1 MRRDRSDELYD
12 EAQGDEYGE
21 AAETDA
27 TRPSTGG
34 TLPVSWP
41 FGYGR
46 SHDYEGEDRPDE
58 ADATDDSLLDE
69 GLITAVLVAG
79 LLLFVFPEP
88 ATSALGAALLVAGG
102 IAWLVDWAS

>member
-1 MRRDRSDELYD
+1 MSRDASDNLYETD
-12 EAQGDEYGE
+12 EGEEYDD
-21 AAETDA
+21 AVQADA

-46 SHDYEGEDRPDE
+46 DHDYEGDVEYDE

-102 IAWLVDWAS
+102 IAWLVGWAS